1 MDLKNKFKKKEQTE
15 KRQKKASVAGVR
27 TKKTLGVLSATS
39 IVLIIIIA
47 VLANVLVSKG
57 NWSYDVTDNKIFS
70 ISSQSKKIVKNLKQ
84 DITIYFLDS
93 KKNVDDNYL
102 QIAQQ
107 YKKNSKHVSIK
118 YRDLELYPNFG
129 KDYVSSSESI
139 EAGGILVVSGEKG
152 RYISS
157 DDFIAYDMDSSGN
170 YTTSINL
177 EPSLT
182 AAINY
187 VISDKTPKIYT
198 LAGQSEP
205 EFDASFQSSIEAD
218 NYEFKELNLLTE
230 KKVPDDCEILFIYA
244 PKKDIS
250 ADDLKKVE
258 TYLKNGGKLFYVCN
272 TEAGQLKNFESLLTG
287 YGIKINDGIVVE
299 TDSSKYMQNYPTYI
313 LPTIE
318 STTVTDSLLQNSSYV
333 LTPVSK
339 GLTLSDNAI
348 SLLST
353 SDGAY
358 SKTNLESK
366 TVEKEKGDI
375 NGPFSLAAEVLDDN
389 GNGKVIVVACPSMMV
404 DQVDQSVSGA
414 NSNFVSNCVNALA
427 QQEEKISIKAKSVS
441 DETATYTTSA
451 IQLVSFVSVIG
462 IPVVLLVI
470 GIVVVVMRRK
480 SK

>member
-1 MDLKNKFKKKEQTE
+1 MNLKNKWKKKEQIT
-15 KRQKKASVAGVR
+15 KKPKTAPAAGTR
-27 TKKTLGVLSATS
+27 AKKTLGALSALS
-39 IVLIIIIA
+39 IVLIIIVAI
-47 VLANVLVSKG
+47 LANVLVSKG

-70 ISSQSKKIVKNLKQ
+70 ISQQTKKIVKNLDQ

-102 QIAQQ
+102 QIAEQ

-129 KDYVSSSESI
+129 QDYVSSSESI
-139 EAGGILVVSGEKG
+139 EAGGILVVCGEKG

-157 DDFIAYDMDSSGN
+157 DDFLTYDMDSSGN
-170 YTTSINL
+170 YTTAVNL

-187 VISDKTPKIYT
+187 ITSSKTPKIYMLT
-198 LAGQSEP
+198 GQSEP
-205 EFDASFQSSIEAD
+205 EFDSSFQSSIETD
-218 NYEFKELNLLTE
+218 NYEFEELNLLTE
-230 KKVPDDCEILFIYA
+230 KKVPDDCEILFVYA
-244 PKKDIS
+244 PTKDIS
-250 ADDLKKVE
+250 SSALKKVK

-272 TEAGQLKNFESLLTG
+272 AEAEKLTNFESLLSG
-287 YGIKINDGIVVE
+287 YGIKVNDGIVVE

-318 STTVTDSLLQNSSYV
+318 STTITDSLLSNSSYV
-333 LTPVSK
+333 LTPISK
-339 GLTLSDNAI
+339 GLTVSDNAI

-358 SKTNLESK
+358 SKTNLQSQ
-366 TVEKEKGDI
+366 TVAKEDGDI
-375 NGPFSLAAEVLDDN
+375 NGPFSLAAEALDDDDN
-389 GNGKVIVVACPSMMV
+389 AQVVVVACQNMMM
-404 DQVDQSVSGA
+404 DEIDQSVSGA

-427 QQEEKISIKAKSVS
+427 QQEDKISIKAKSVS
-441 DETATYTTSA
+441 NETATYTTSA
-451 IQLVSFVSVIG
+451 IRLVSFVSVIG
-462 IPVVLLVI
+462 IPLLLLVV
-470 GIVVVVMRRK
+470 GIVVVVIRRK